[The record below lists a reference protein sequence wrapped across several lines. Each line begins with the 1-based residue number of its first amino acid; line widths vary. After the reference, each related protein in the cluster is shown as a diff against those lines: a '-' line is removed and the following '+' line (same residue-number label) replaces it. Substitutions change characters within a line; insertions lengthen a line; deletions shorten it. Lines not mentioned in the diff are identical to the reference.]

1 MGGPEFSTC
10 DHDRV
15 AIARR
20 IEELTAAD
28 ASVFGGKAAQCGV
41 LLQAGFPVPE
51 GIAIAF
57 EGGEEAQLPEDAR
70 AWIAARPTMRFAV
83 RSSAADEDG
92 AGNSFAGIHESVLDV
107 GADGIEDA
115 IATCIASMSSDRAR
129 AYREARGLDVNRGAA
144 VLIQRMI
151 EPLRAGVAFTADPIN
166 GDRDTIV
173 INAAAGRGEA
183 VVSGTVAPEETRVRK
198 SEAREPLAKLMLRVE
213 EYYGAPQDIE
223 WCDDGESLWIVQSR
237 PITSMQMADGGW
249 QMADNI
255 EWSRANLREVLPD
268 LPAPGVAE
276 MLQEMISTAY
286 ARSFGTLLDPKLGPL
301 QRIICGR
308 PYFNITQFR
317 RIAQIIGQSEAE
329 MLRSI
334 GHAGDFTAEEEKPSK
349 IRLRNLLSVARPL
362 LYTAW
367 HQLIIRKTVPR
378 RVAEL
383 RAMHDRF
390 RAMDVSS
397 AADEELLRRLH
408 DWRDVSYDYI
418 FPSFMLAG
426 VMTFERMARDL
437 CDDRVLQTWLSAG
450 ERSVSSQQ
458 GLDLLRV
465 ARDEMSLDAF
475 LELYGHRGIYESDW
489 SLPRLSE
496 DPTPILEA
504 VRAHQAA
511 GDIPDP
517 DAIVRKQQDAWDRLR
532 REVRPGWR
540 LNWLLRRI
548 KWMYLW
554 RERYRSELIRVIAV
568 LRVWHLELARRFVAR
583 GWLDDVEQ
591 YFALTLDELARDPS
605 TYRPVASE
613 KLRQRAEW
621 AKIEMPLLIGGGQA
635 ILPVREKDDGQAGLP
650 VLHGH
655 CISAGCVEA
664 QISVVAHP
672 SEIARFPRGAILVT
686 AATDP
691 SWTPLFTLASGV
703 IVEVGG
709 TLSHAATVARE
720 MGLPALANVRD
731 ATKVLRDGMRVRL
744 DATNGYAA
752 IV

>member
-1 MGGPEFSTC
+1 
-10 DHDRV
+10 V
-15 AIARR
+15 AISRR
-20 IEELTAAD
+20 LEELTAAD
-28 ASVFGGKAAQCGV
+28 AGRFGGKAVQCGV

-57 EGGEEAQLPEDAR
+57 EAGDEAHLPEDAR
-70 AWIAARPTMRFAV
+70 VWIAARPSMRFAV

-92 AGNSFAGIHESVLDV
+92 AGHSFAGIHESVLDV
-107 GADGIEDA
+107 DANAIEEA
-115 IATCIASMSSDRAR
+115 IATCVASMSSDRAR
-129 AYREARGLDVNRGAA
+129 AYREARGLDGNRGAA

-151 EPLRAGVAFTADPIN
+151 EPRRAGVAFTADPIS

-183 VVSGTVAPEETRVRK
+183 VVGGTVTPEETRVRK
-198 SEAREPLAKLMLRVE
+198 SEARDPLAKLMLRVE
-213 EYYGAPQDIE
+213 EHYGAPQDVE

-237 PITSMQMADGGW
+237 PITSL
-249 QMADNI
+249 ADNI

-317 RIAQIIGQSEAE
+317 RIAQIIGQSEAA

-334 GHAGDFTAEEEKPSK
+334 GHAGDFTAGEEKPSK

-367 HQLIIRKTVPR
+367 HQLRIRTTVPK

-390 RAMDVSS
+390 RAMDVAS
-397 AADEELLRRLH
+397 ATDQELLQRLH
-408 DWRDVSYDYI
+408 DWRAISYDYI

-426 VMTFERMARDL
+426 VMTFERMARGL
-437 CDDRVLQTWLSAG
+437 CSDRVLQTWLSAG

-458 GLDLLRV
+458 GLDVLRI
-465 ARDEMSLDAF
+465 ARGEMALDAF

-511 GDIPDP
+511 GEIPDP
-517 DAIVRKQQDAWDRLR
+517 DEIVRKQQEAWEELR
-532 REVRPGWR
+532 REVKPGWR
-540 LNWLLRRI
+540 LDWLLRRI

-554 RERYRSELIRVIAV
+554 RERYRSELVRVIAV
-568 LRVWHLELARRFVAR
+568 LRAWHLELARRFISR
-583 GWLDDVEQ
+583 GWIDDTDQ
-591 YFALTLDELARDPS
+591 YFALTLDEIARDPS
-605 TYRPVASE
+605 TYRPIASE
-613 KLRQRAEW
+613 KLRKRAEW
-621 AKIEMPLLIGGGQA
+621 AKIEMPLLLVEGRPLRAPGSRA
-635 ILPVREKDDGQAGLP
+635 NSAAEAAAAPLK
-650 VLHGH
+650 GH
-655 CISAGCVEA
+655 CISAGFVEA
-664 QISVVAHP
+664 PVAVLAHP

-731 ATKVLRDGMRVRL
+731 ATRILKDGMRVRL

>member
-1 MGGPEFSTC
+1 MGGRECSTC

-20 IEELTAAD
+20 LEELTAAD
-28 ASVFGGKAAQCGV
+28 AGRFGGKAVQCGV
-41 LLQAGFPVPE
+41 LLRAGFPVPV
-51 GIAIAF
+51 GIAVAF
-57 EGGEEAQLPEDAR
+57 EAGEEAHLPEDAR
-70 AWIAARPTMRFAV
+70 VWIAARPSMRFAV
-83 RSSAADEDG
+83 RSSGADEDG

-107 GADGIEDA
+107 SADAIEEA
-115 IATCIASMSSDRAR
+115 IATCVASMSSDRAR
-129 AYREARGLDVNRGAA
+129 AYREARGLDSNRGAA

-183 VVSGTVAPEETRVRK
+183 VVSGTVAPEETRVKK

-213 EYYGAPQDIE
+213 EHYGAPQDVE
-223 WCDDGESLWIVQSR
+223 WCDDGERLWIVQSR
-237 PITSMQMADGGW
+237 PITAMQMADGGW
-249 QMADNI
+249 QMADI

-268 LPAPGVAE
+268 LPASGVAE

-367 HQLIIRKTVPR
+367 HQLRIRTTVPK

-383 RAMHDRF
+383 RAIYDRY
-390 RAMDVSS
+390 RAMDVAS
-397 AADEELLRRLH
+397 ATDEELLQRLR
-408 DWRDVSYDYI
+408 DWRDLSYDYI

-437 CDDRVLQTWLSAG
+437 CSDRVLQTWLSAG

-458 GLDLLRV
+458 GMDVLHV
-465 ARDEMSLDAF
+465 ARGEMTLDAF

-496 DPTPILEA
+496 DPTPILDA

-517 DAIVRKQQDAWDRLR
+517 DEIVRKQQDAWERLR
-532 REVRPGWR
+532 SEVKPGWR

-554 RERYRSELIRVIAV
+554 RERYRSELVRVIAV
-568 LRVWHLELARRFVAR
+568 LRVWHLELARRFIAH
-583 GWLDDVEQ
+583 GWIDDVDQ
-591 YFALTLDELARDPS
+591 YFALTLDEIARDPS

-621 AKIEMPLLIGGGQA
+621 AKFEMPLLIGRA
-635 ILPVREKDDGQAGLP
+635 SVAKREGDLR
-650 VLHGH
+650 GH
-655 CISAGCVEA
+655 CISAGFVEA
-664 QISVVAHP
+664 PVCVVAHP

-731 ATKVLRDGMRVRL
+731 ATKVLRDGMHVRL